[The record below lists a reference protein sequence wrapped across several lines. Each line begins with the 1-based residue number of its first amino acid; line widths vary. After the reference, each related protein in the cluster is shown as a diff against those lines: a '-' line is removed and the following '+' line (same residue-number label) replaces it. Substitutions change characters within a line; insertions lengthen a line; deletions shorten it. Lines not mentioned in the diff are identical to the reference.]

1 MHNQVIEDST
11 LHLLAGLIGLNPL
24 SMASLGLWLNLYST
38 FIPTDLSSTWCFSNF
53 LACTQLHWLVSAT
66 GSIQDSIEMKFNWPW
81 VRWEV
86 GLSGPFKHFCL
97 EHSSTKELFCSFGSA
112 RLLSYWFHNVPPQAL
127 ILFLDIAQNHVSGGQ
142 PALNEEAKSLCILE
156 EKKWVYFHIVCL
168 CVCFCARIRDNQR
181 MPCRESSGDSWSLA
195 VRHLII
201 GWGPF

>member
-1 MHNQVIEDST
+1 MSFIFFQVPCCYNFRRKCVWGHLVFMAKQEHVTKKMSE
-11 LHLLAGLIGLNPL
+11 LHYGEQQFHPF
-24 SMASLGLWLNLYST
+24 M
-38 FIPTDLSSTWCFSNF
+38 
-53 LACTQLHWLVSAT
+53 
-66 GSIQDSIEMKFNWPW
+66 IQDSIEMKFNWPW

-181 MPCRESSGDSWSLA
+181 MSCRESSGDSWSLA

>member
-1 MHNQVIEDST
+1 MAKQEHVTEKMSE
-11 LHLLAGLIGLNPL
+11 LHYGEQQFHPF
-24 SMASLGLWLNLYST
+24 M
-38 FIPTDLSSTWCFSNF
+38 
-53 LACTQLHWLVSAT
+53 
-66 GSIQDSIEMKFNWPW
+66 IQDSIEMKFNCPW

-86 GLSGPFKHFCL
+86 ELSGPFKHFCL

-168 CVCFCARIRDNQR
+168 CVCFCARIRDNRR
-181 MPCRESSGDSWSLA
+181 MPCRLERALETHEVWQWGILLSDEVHFSGTPKFNPTLCLSKLTKYID
-195 VRHLII
+195 LI
-201 GWGPF
+201 